1 MFAGNHLKNAAA
13 TGSAAL
19 LALLAAPLAWANKS
33 VDMVGG
39 PAVNQLNLHAPA
51 TKIAADIYDLHT
63 GMLIVC
69 TLIFIAVFGAMFYS
83 VYAHR
88 KSKGHK
94 AEQFHESIA
103 VEIAWTVIPT
113 IIVILMAAFATKT
126 VLAMKDTS
134 NADITIKATGYQWKW
149 GYDYLK
155 GEGEGISFISN
166 LSTPR
171 EQIDGTSPKGEN
183 YMLEVDN
190 EVVVPVNKKVRV
202 ILTAQ
207 DVIHAWMIPSFGVKQ
222 DAVPG
227 FIRDAHFKA
236 EKIGKFRGQC
246 AELCGKEHGFMPIVV
261 NVVSDADYTKWV
273 GEEKKK
279 LAAKQDDPNKVWT
292 EADLKARGEKVYAAN
307 CVACHQATGKGAPPA
322 FPPLDGAKIVNGPK
336 DNQIAILL
344 NGRTGS
350 AMASFKQLSDVEL
363 AAVMAYTRTTWGNKG
378 EVPAVADVKA
388 ARAWDAAK
396 MTALAAK
403 QP

>member
-1 MFAGNHLKNAAA
+1 MFAGNHLKNAVA

-39 PAVNQLNLHAPA
+39 PAVNQLNLHVPA

-69 TLIFIAVFGAMFYS
+69 TVIFIAVFGAMFYS

-94 AEQFHESIA
+94 AEQFHESIG

-113 IIVILMAAFATKT
+113 IIVILMAGFATKT

-155 GEGEGISFISN
+155 GEGEGISFMSN
-166 LSTPR
+166 MSTPR
-171 EQIDGTSPKGEN
+171 EQIDGSAPKGEN

-190 EVVVPVNKKVRV
+190 EVVVPVNKKIRV

-222 DAVPG
+222 DAIPG
-227 FIRDAHFKA
+227 FIRDAHFTSL
-236 EKIGKFRGQC
+236 KIGKFRGQC
-246 AELCGKEHGFMPIVV
+246 AELCGKDHGFMPIVV

-279 LAAKQDDPNKVWT
+279 LAARQDDPNKVWA
-292 EADLKARGEKVYAAN
+292 EAELKVRGEKIYAAN
-307 CVACHQATGKGAPPA
+307 CVACHQTTGKGLPPA
-322 FPPLDGAKIVNGPK
+322 FPPLEGAKMVNGPK

-344 NGRTGS
+344 NGRGA
-350 AMASFKQLSDVEL
+350 AMASFKQLSDVDL

-378 EVPAVADVKA
+378 EVPTVAELKA

>member
-13 TGSAAL
+13 TGAAAL

-83 VYAHR
+83 VFAHR

-155 GEGEGISFISN
+155 GEGEGISFMSN
-166 LSTPR
+166 MSTPR
-171 EQIDGTSPKGEN
+171 AQIDGTEPKGEN

-236 EKIGKFRGQC
+236 DRIGKFRGQC

-292 EADLKARGEKVYAAN
+292 EADLKARGEKVYTAN
-307 CVACHQATGKGAPPA
+307 CVACHQATGKGTPPA

-336 DNQIAILL
+336 DNQMAILL

-363 AAVMAYTRTTWGNKG
+363 AAVMTYTRTTWGNKG
-378 EVPAVADVKA
+378 EVPAVEA

-396 MTALAAK
+396 LTALAAK

>member
-39 PAVNQLNLHAPA
+39 PAVNQLNLHEPA
-51 TKIAADIYDLHT
+51 TKIAADIYNLHT

-69 TLIFIAVFGAMFYS
+69 TVIFIAVFGAMFYS
-83 VYAHR
+83 VFAHR

-171 EQIDGTSPKGEN
+171 EQIDGSAPKGEN

-227 FIRDAHFKA
+227 FIRDAHFRA
-236 EKIGKFRGQC
+236 EKIGNRASLQAAHC
-246 AELCGKEHGFMPIVV
+246 R
-261 NVVSDADYTKWV
+261 VSRRCSRRCLPVCSRSSPTNTK
-273 GEEKKK
+273 
-279 LAAKQDDPNKVWT
+279 
-292 EADLKARGEKVYAAN
+292 R
-307 CVACHQATGKGAPPA
+307 CVTPSK
-322 FPPLDGAKIVNGPK
+322 N
-336 DNQIAILL
+336 
-344 NGRTGS
+344 S
-350 AMASFKQLSDVEL
+350 S
-363 AAVMAYTRTTWGNKG
+363 
-378 EVPAVADVKA
+378 
-388 ARAWDAAK
+388 
-396 MTALAAK
+396 
-403 QP
+403 